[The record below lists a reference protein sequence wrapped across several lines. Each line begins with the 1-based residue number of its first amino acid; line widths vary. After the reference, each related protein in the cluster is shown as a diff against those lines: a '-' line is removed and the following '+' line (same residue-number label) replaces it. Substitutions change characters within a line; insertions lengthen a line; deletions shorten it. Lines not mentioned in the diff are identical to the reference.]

1 VKNAVD
7 NAWIRKAAAVAARFP
22 RERLHPAV
30 VAWAESRRVHARGP
44 WAVAFSGGADSLAL
58 LLLLCAHW
66 PERRARFVALHFNHR
81 LRGAAA
87 DADERFCRR
96 VCGALGVRLYV
107 GRWNQRLAGAKH
119 TKRGLAGC
127 GRELVAGVAD
137 PGLPVVA
144 LAKAGPASARPATV
158 SRSIRRASE
167 EEARMARFAF
177 FERAMRRAGA
187 RALWL
192 GHQQDDIAETMLM
205 RLARGSGTG
214 GLAAPRPVQRVGD
227 QVRLRPLL
235 TVKKQEVTRGL
246 RECGVRWRE
255 DRTNA
260 GTAYFRNRIRH
271 QVLPAWQE
279 AAGRD
284 AVSGAAL
291 ARERLEED
299 DAALEAWLEELR
311 PWGRGGTLDLAV
323 LKGRPRALV
332 RRALHRWL
340 SAQPL
345 AGELSRPGFED
356 LLAAAI
362 ACKGTRRS
370 LGRDGFAVVRG
381 GKLRFERAADSRTTR
396 WRSRPQKQLST
407 GGNGGSGGLKAE
419 G

>member
-30 VAWAESRRVHARGP
+30 VAWAESRKARALGP

-58 LLLLCAHW
+58 LLLVCAHW
-66 PERRARFVALHFNHR
+66 PERRARLVALHFNHR

-87 DADERFCRR
+87 NADERFCRR
-96 VCGALGVRLYV
+96 VCRALGVRLRA
-107 GRWNQRLAGAKH
+107 GRWENRRAG
-119 TKRGLAGC
+119 
-127 GRELVAGVAD
+127 
-137 PGLPVVA
+137 
-144 LAKAGPASARPATV
+144 
-158 SRSIRRASE
+158 ASE

-177 FERAMRRAGA
+177 FERAMRRIGA

-192 GHQQDDIAETMLM
+192 GHQQDDVAETMLM

-214 GLAAPRPVQRVGD
+214 GLAAPRPVQSVGD

-235 TVKKQEVTRGL
+235 TVKKQEVVEGL
-246 RECGVRWRE
+246 RECGARWRE

-271 QVLPAWQE
+271 RVLPAWQE

-299 DAALEAWLEELR
+299 DAALEAWLRELR
-311 PWGRGGTLDLAV
+311 PFGRGRTLNLGV
-323 LKGRPRALV
+323 LKDRPRALL

-356 LLAAAI
+356 LLAAAMSG
-362 ACKGTRRS
+362 KRTRRS
-370 LGRDGFAVVRG
+370 LGRAGFAVIRG
-381 GKLRFERAADSRTTR
+381 GKMRFER
-396 WRSRPQKQLST
+396 
-407 GGNGGSGGLKAE
+407 GG
-419 G
+419 